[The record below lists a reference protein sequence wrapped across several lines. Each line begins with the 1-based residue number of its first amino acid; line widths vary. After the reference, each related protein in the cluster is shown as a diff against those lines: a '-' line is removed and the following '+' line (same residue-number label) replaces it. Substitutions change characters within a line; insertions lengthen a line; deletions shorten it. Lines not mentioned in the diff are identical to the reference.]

1 MSESEPPNMDN
12 VGKKR
17 TFTTITTTA
26 NNLIKKCQ
34 KAAEEDKLAIL
45 VQGLEAAT
53 REYLSIMLEKLDL
66 TEIIT
71 HSPKG
76 KFLYELDLAKL
87 FSPEEKEVEE
97 VTVRMIFDWET
108 VSLGFYLF
116 TMFFKIVSLLEALR
130 VDIGEVKELV
140 HQVEP
145 EEKPT
150 KSVNLDSFKRL
161 QDKVKSHGDLL
172 TRLKNREE

>member
-1 MSESEPPNMDN
+1 MSESEPPQMDN

-34 KAAEEDKLAIL
+34 KAAEEDKLATL

-76 KFLYELDLAKL
+76 KFLYELDLKKL

-97 VTVRMIFDWET
+97 AT
-108 VSLGFYLF
+108 VSRPGVIFSEISVF
-116 TMFFKIVSLLEALR
+116 NKSL
-130 VDIGEVKELV
+130 
-140 HQVEP
+140 
-145 EEKPT
+145 T
-150 KSVNLDSFKRL
+150 CS
-161 QDKVKSHGDLL
+161 
-172 TRLKNREE
+172 

>member
-1 MSESEPPNMDN
+1 MSETEPPPMDN

-34 KAAEEDKLAIL
+34 KAAEEDKLATL
-45 VQGLEAAT
+45 VDGLEGAT

-66 TEIIT
+66 SDIIL

-76 KFLYELDLAKL
+76 KFLYELDLKKL

-97 VTVRMIFDWET
+97 VTV
-108 VSLGFYLF
+108 SLNGF
-116 TMFFKIVSLLEALR
+116 
-130 VDIGEVKELV
+130 IG
-140 HQVEP
+140 QII
-145 EEKPT
+145 
-150 KSVNLDSFKRL
+150 
-161 QDKVKSHGDLL
+161 
-172 TRLKNREE
+172 